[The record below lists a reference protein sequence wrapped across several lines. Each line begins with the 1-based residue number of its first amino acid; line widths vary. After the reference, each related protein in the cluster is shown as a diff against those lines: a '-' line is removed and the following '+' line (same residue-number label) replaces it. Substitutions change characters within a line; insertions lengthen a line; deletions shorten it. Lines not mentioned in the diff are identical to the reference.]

1 MAARHLS
8 LTGAAGE
15 LNVTPAAVSQQVRLL
30 ELRLGEPLFVRHA
43 RGLRLTRAGEAL
55 VPACRE
61 SFDRLEAT
69 IGELFGRRQ
78 RNQLVIRVALGF
90 ARPWLLDRLAGFSRQ
105 HPEVALRVVATIWAG
120 DPLDTSVDLDVRLA
134 PDPVP
139 GLASHQLT
147 QDFIFPVCRPE
158 LARAAPRIR
167 QPSDLRNHRLL
178 TTIGFAQGWKDWF
191 AAANVEPP
199 PTNVAAIEFDSMR
212 LALDAAVLGHGVALA
227 RSSYVA
233 DLVAARQ
240 LRALFDVRLKAR
252 DNVFLLHASGLEA
265 GSPAARLRDWLI
277 ADRQRGRAARRPA
290 GSL

>member
-61 SFDRLEAT
+61 SFERLEAT

-78 RNQLVIRVALGF
+78 RNQVVIRVALGF
-90 ARPWLLDRLAGFSRQ
+90 ARRWLLDRLAGFSRR
-105 HPEVALRVVATIWAG
+105 HPEIALRVVATIWAG

-134 PDPVP
+134 PGPVP
-139 GLASHQLT
+139 GLTPHQLT
-147 QDFIFPVCRPE
+147 QDFIFPVCRPD
-158 LARAAPRIR
+158 LARAVPRIR
-167 QPSDLRNHRLL
+167 RPADLRHHRLL
-178 TTIGFAQGWKDWF
+178 TTIGFAQGWKEWF
-191 AAANVEPP
+191 AAAGVEFTPAG
-199 PTNVAAIEFDSMR
+199 TSALEFDSMR
-212 LALDAAVLGHGVALA
+212 LALDTAVLGHGVALA
-227 RSSYVA
+227 RTSYVD
-233 DLVAARQ
+233 DLVASRQ

-252 DNVFLLHASGLEA
+252 DNVYLLHAAGLEA
-265 GSPAARLRDWLI
+265 DSPAALLRDWLI
-277 ADRQRGRAARRPA
+277 ADCGRLRPR
-290 GSL
+290 

>member
-1 MAARHLS
+1 M
-8 LTGAAGE
+8 
-15 LNVTPAAVSQQVRLL
+15 RLL
-30 ELRLGEPLFVRHA
+30 ELRLGESLFVRHA

-90 ARPWLLDRLAGFSRQ
+90 AREWLLDRLAGFSRP
-105 HPEVALRVVATIWAG
+105 HPEVSLRVVATIWAG
-120 DPLDTSVDLDVRLA
+120 DPLDSSVDLDIRLA
-134 PDPVP
+134 PGPVP
-139 GLASHQLT
+139 GLVSHQLT
-147 QDFIFPVCRPE
+147 QDAIFPVCRPE

-167 QPSDLRNHRLL
+167 RPPDLRNHNLL

-191 AAANVEPP
+191 AAAHVEPL
-199 PTNVAAIEFDSMR
+199 PTNRAAMEFDSMR

-227 RSSYVA
+227 RTSYVD
-233 DLVAARQ
+233 DLIASRK
-240 LRALFDVRLKAR
+240 LRALFDVRLNAR
-252 DNVFLLHASGLEA
+252 DDVYLLHAAGLEA

-277 ADRQRGRAARRPA
+277 GDCPRLQGATPPACRPVRRAGDPVRSRNRDRRGARTTGR
-290 GSL
+290 